1 MESAVKDTCYFEEDE
16 TKNLRTRKCV
26 RQMEDVKSELS
37 REDLRISERKS
48 RTSGGYPRFLKGNPK
63 KESSEITKRKSGI
76 SEEEFKISNKVTR
89 VEEPRVSKEETKISR
104 KKPKIF
110 EKSRKFLEVIKPLET
125 IKPLKTMKPL
135 KTFWSSKVK
144 EKIDTD
150 EETELDDTEPIEIK
164 VDKTSDLLPDKNR
177 FTQTKFYKHDKDDKN
192 GKLDIRNPDIK
203 KISKLPRE
211 LSRERKK
218 YRER

>member
-16 TKNLRTRKCV
+16 TKHLRTRKCV

-37 REDLRISERKS
+37 REDLGISERKP
-48 RTSGGYPRFLKGNPK
+48 RTSGEYPRFSKGNPK
-63 KESSEITKRKSGI
+63 KENSEITKRKSGI
-76 SEEEFKISNKVTR
+76 SEEEFKISNK
-89 VEEPRVSKEETKISR
+89 EPRISKEEAKISR

-125 IKPLKTMKPL
+125 IKPLKT
-135 KTFWSSKVK
+135 FWSSKVK

-150 EETELDDTEPIEIK
+150 EETKLDDMEPIEIK
-164 VDKTSDLLPDKNR
+164 VDKATDLLPDKSR
-177 FTQTKFYKHDKDDKN
+177 FTQTKFYKHDKEDKN
-192 GKLDIRNPDIK
+192 GKLDIRNPDVR
-203 KISKLPRE
+203 KISKRE

>member
-37 REDLRISERKS
+37 REDVGISGRKP
-48 RTSGGYPRFLKGNPK
+48 RTSGTYPRFSKGYPK
-63 KESSEITKRKSGI
+63 KENTEITKRKSGI
-76 SEEEFKISNKVTR
+76 SEEEFKISNKATR
-89 VEEPRVSKEETKISR
+89 LEELRISKEEGKISR

-110 EKSRKFLEVIKPLET
+110 EKSCKFLEVMKPLE
-125 IKPLKTMKPL
+125 TMKPL
-135 KTFWSSKVK
+135 KTLWSSKVK

-150 EETELDDTEPIEIK
+150 EETKHDDMEPIEMK
-164 VDKTSDLLPDKNR
+164 VDKAIDLLPDKNR
-177 FTQTKFYKHDKDDKN
+177 FAQTKFYKHDKEDKN
-192 GKLDIRNPDIK
+192 GKLDIRNTEAR

>member
-16 TKNLRTRKCV
+16 TKHLRTRKCV

-37 REDLRISERKS
+37 REDLGISERKP
-48 RTSGGYPRFLKGNPK
+48 RTSGGYPRFSKGNPK
-63 KESSEITKRKSGI
+63 KENSEITKRKSGI
-76 SEEEFKISNKVTR
+76 SEEEFKISNK
-89 VEEPRVSKEETKISR
+89 EPRISKEEAKISR

-125 IKPLKTMKPL
+125 IKPLKT
-135 KTFWSSKVK
+135 FWSSKVK

-150 EETELDDTEPIEIK
+150 EETKLDDMEPIEIK
-164 VDKTSDLLPDKNR
+164 VDKATDLLPDKSR
-177 FTQTKFYKHDKDDKN
+177 FIQTKFYKHDKEDKN
-192 GKLDIRNPDIK
+192 GKLDIRNPDVR
-203 KISKLPRE
+203 KISKRE

>member
-1 MESAVKDTCYFEEDE
+1 MKDTCYFEEDE

-37 REDLRISERKS
+37 REDVGISGRKP
-48 RTSGGYPRFLKGNPK
+48 RTSGAYPRFSKGYPK
-63 KESSEITKRKSGI
+63 KENTEITKRKSGI
-76 SEEEFKISNKVTR
+76 SEEEFKISNKATR
-89 VEEPRVSKEETKISR
+89 LEELRISKEEGKISR

-110 EKSRKFLEVIKPLET
+110 EKSCKFLEVMKPLE
-125 IKPLKTMKPL
+125 TMKPL
-135 KTFWSSKVK
+135 KTLWSSKVK

-150 EETELDDTEPIEIK
+150 EETKHDDMEPIEMK
-164 VDKTSDLLPDKNR
+164 VDKAIDLLPDKNR
-177 FTQTKFYKHDKDDKN
+177 FAQTKFYKHDKEDKN
-192 GKLDIRNPDIK
+192 GKLDIRNTEAR

-211 LSRERKK
+211 LSKERKK